1 MGLDDSVS
9 ASENQVE
16 LKLELRRIAQ
26 GQWFLKKFYEH
37 ARLIVVRTDLANRP
51 TEPMLVSYDS
61 RYTKLWGNRGF
72 SEWVETDHSRTCWR
86 NLRLRDF
93 RSSGR

>member
-37 ARLIVVRTDLANRP
+37 ARLIVVDSIYQGMIHSLA
-51 TEPMLVSYDS
+51 
-61 RYTKLWGNRGF
+61 
-72 SEWVETDHSRTCWR
+72 C
-86 NLRLRDF
+86 
-93 RSSGR
+93 